1 MSKEIPEPQIVPVT
15 PDEQEQSD
23 KPLTPLIEQII
34 DGQIADKE
42 HEQQVERI
50 IRKRDEERDLP
61 ALH

>member
-15 PDEQEQSD
+15 PDPDKSD
-23 KPLTPLIEQII
+23 QPPEPLIIQII
-34 DGQIADKE
+34 DDEIADKE